1 TVDRRHHAPE
11 IHERDANV
19 RYIFPPIKQQSL
31 SVLLLLKLVV
41 TMPLAAPINIDYLAF
56 LSSVP
61 LTCSLPP
68 EADDGSIVRQG
79 FPFRIKNNLPAVVA
93 HQRFTSSLE
102 KFYRSGTF
110 HLPNADRGWE
120 IPSCQVDPRR
130 GAQ

>member
-1 TVDRRHHAPE
+1 VTFSSTVDRGHHPPE

-79 FPFRIKNNLPAVVA
+79 FPLGSRI
-93 HQRFTSSLE
+93 
-102 KFYRSGTF
+102 TF
-110 HLPNADRGWE
+110 P
-120 IPSCQVDPRR
+120 Q
-130 GAQ
+130 